1 MSDVPGR
8 LLREALRG
16 RTPTPPAPDCLD
28 AATLAAWADGALS
41 ARERAAAERHASS
54 CARCQALVAAMART
68 APPLART
75 WRHASAIKWIAP
87 LAVAAAAAVVWVVV
101 APRQPR
107 PAAARAQAAA
117 AAASPSSVDAKKP
130 AASTSAELASEQS
143 LQAKSDQQRGATG
156 RADAARAPR
165 LPAEQTNI
173 APAPAPLVARD
184 AAAAPPPPVAPLPPA
199 AAAEETVPQTFAQT
213 SAPAPQARFLGERA
227 RALAKALDVPVQI
240 LSPDPNS
247 RWRIVASGVERSTDG
262 GLTWQPQSTGVATPL
277 TAGSAPS
284 PAVCWLVGPGGLVLL
299 STDGAAWQR
308 ASLPEA
314 IDLQSVR
321 ASDAA
326 NATVTSA
333 DGRRFATT
341 DGGKSWRRVN

>member
-1 MSDVPGR
+1 M
-8 LLREALRG
+8 
-16 RTPTPPAPDCLD
+16 
-28 AATLAAWADGALS
+28 
-41 ARERAAAERHASS
+41 
-54 CARCQALVAAMART
+54 
-68 APPLART
+68 
-75 WRHASAIKWIAP
+75 
-87 LAVAAAAAVVWVVV
+87 
-101 APRQPR
+101 
-107 PAAARAQAAA
+107 
-117 AAASPSSVDAKKP
+117 
-130 AASTSAELASEQS
+130 TSAELAPEQR

-165 LPAEQTNI
+165 LRAEQTNA
-173 APAPAPLVARD
+173 APAAVPPVARD
-184 AAAAPPPPVAPLPPA
+184 AVAAPPPPVAQAPPT
-199 AAAEETVPQTFAQT
+199 AAAEAAVPETFAQT
-213 SAPAPQARFLGERA
+213 PAPAPQARFLGERA

-247 RWRIVASGVERSTDG
+247 RWRIVASGVELSTWRLPADG

-284 PAVCWLVGPGGLVLL
+284 PTVCWLVGAVGLVLI

-326 NATVTSA
+326 NATVTAA